1 MSELAPETEHL
12 PRLGESQFSP
22 AQGGLIRH
30 ACLRLLALQ
39 KVWHPSA
46 GRLLAGSAFLAPVN
60 HAQHLGSTWRHY
72 EEITMPDGLV
82 VLGDAICSLNPT
94 YGQGMTAAVIEAT
107 QLGQLLTER
116 AAAAGFTQHV
126 AAVAAAA
133 PASAVSADRSPVG
146 SGLGQESPS
155 SSQDRIRS
163 SSTTRVSSMAS
174 SISGSSS
181 TVWLA
186 GLNQQLQQAVLPDI
200 KGAWDMAVRSDLR
213 FPGATTNEAFKQ
225 SRVERLAMTY
235 VASLFKLASVDQ
247 EVRVRL
253 WQVGSKRYIQPP
265 A

>member
-1 MSELAPETEHL
+1 
-12 PRLGESQFSP
+12 
-22 AQGGLIRH
+22 
-30 ACLRLLALQ
+30 
-39 KVWHPSA
+39 
-46 GRLLAGSAFLAPVN
+46 
-60 HAQHLGSTWRHY
+60 
-72 EEITMPDGLV
+72 
-82 VLGDAICSLNPT
+82 
-94 YGQGMTAAVIEAT
+94 
-107 QLGQLLTER
+107 
-116 AAAAGFTQHV
+116 
-126 AAVAAAA
+126 
-133 PASAVSADRSPVG
+133 
-146 SGLGQESPS
+146 
-155 SSQDRIRS
+155 
-163 SSTTRVSSMAS
+163 MAS